1 MRLDEIVEKF
11 KAGSNK
17 TASVAE
23 VHEEAVE
30 KTAYEQGAME
40 AENMVKVAAALGDII
55 GNRVADVIEARITE
69 SFGYSPEVCKT
80 ASLQDI
86 MYDAMYKVAEQV
98 GGTAAQSNV
107 STTLAE
113 EAQIGETA
121 AHHANL
127 AAASAADAVQSLAQG
142 DEHTAT
148 QALATAGQ
156 AIETAKELASRIPAN
171 AAVAQHVND
180 ASAIVSEAA
189 SIAAGQAGPQ
199 A

>member
-1 MRLDEIVEKF
+1 MLLDEIVK
-11 KAGSNK
+11 KYQAGSEK

-23 VHEEAVE
+23 VYEEAVE
-30 KTAYEQGAME
+30 KTAYEQGAQE
-40 AENMVKVAAALGDII
+40 AENMVKVASALGDII
-55 GNRVADVIEARITE
+55 GNRIADVVEARIAE
-69 SFGYSPEVCKT
+69 SFGYNPEVCKT
-80 ASLQDI
+80 ASLQDV
-86 MYDAMYKVAEQV
+86 MFDALYKVAEQV
-98 GGTAAQSNV
+98 GGTTANANI
-107 STTLAE
+107 STALAE

-121 AHHANL
+121 AAHANL

-156 AIETAKELASRIPAN
+156 AIETAKELSSRIPAN

-189 SIAAGQAGPQ
+189 SIAAGQAQ

>member
-1 MRLDEIVEKF
+1 MLLDEIVK
-11 KAGSNK
+11 KYQAGSEK
-17 TASVAE
+17 TASVAG
-23 VHEEAVE
+23 VYEEAVE
-30 KTAYEQGAME
+30 KTAYEQGAQE
-40 AENMVKVAAALGDII
+40 AENMVKVASALGDII
-55 GNRVADVIEARITE
+55 GNRIADVVEARIAE
-69 SFGYSPEVCKT
+69 SFGYNPEVCKT
-80 ASLQDI
+80 ASLQDV
-86 MYDAMYKVAEQV
+86 MFDALYKVAEQV
-98 GGTAAQSNV
+98 GGTTANANV

-113 EAQIGETA
+113 ESQIGETA
-121 AHHANL
+121 AAHANL

-189 SIAAGQAGPQ
+189 SIAAGQSGQ